1 LNTVSDTPQKN
12 PNPQGKG
19 LVPILQ
25 DWASLQTGTL
35 GPKTPAAFLR
45 DYCMSSLALTAT
57 FRFKPVIG
65 KPYFLYAGDRNWMLS
80 MIAPGEWGQNAPGDF
95 VANCCL
101 RPDMTWHMDVSELK
115 EGSVAA
121 AKAREYIQEFL
132 TGLSEQDSISQSLP
146 FYVRKL
152 PYYPRM
158 LAAALSSSLKQSLPP
173 SGDNVKALLAGQST
187 FSLLVNEEPD
197 SPALE

>member
-1 LNTVSDTPQKN
+1 LNNLSDTAQKR

-19 LVPILQ
+19 LVPVLQ
-25 DWASLQTGTL
+25 DWASLQTKSL
-35 GPKTPAAFLR
+35 GPKTPSVFLR
-45 DYCMSSLALTAT
+45 DYCISSLVLTAK
-57 FRFKPVIG
+57 FCFKPVIG
-65 KPYFLYAGDRNWMLS
+65 KNYFLYARERDWTLS
-80 MIAPGEWGQNAPGDF
+80 LIAPEEWGKNTPGNF

-115 EGSVAA
+115 EDSDAA
-121 AKAREYIQEFL
+121 AKAKDFIQTFV

-146 FYVRKL
+146 FYVRNL

-173 SGDNVKALLAGQST
+173 TGDDVKALLAEQST
-187 FSLLVNEEPD
+187 FSLLLNEEPH
-197 SPALE
+197 SPEID